1 MDRANGSSAAGQSKH
16 LQQVQPQATTSNASD
31 NESGRSE
38 HDLAQPQ
45 PTPPRQTR
53 PSLQRKESHHQQ
65 QAQQRSQKHQDKN
78 ASNNGASHLRQKT
91 QKHVVGGG
99 MSTTRLHA
107 RVPSSKALHKASSTK
122 IQQQQQQ
129 QQQLQQLQH
138 LQEIKELQHFQQ
150 LQQQQLSYHR
160 SRASGA
166 SSSPSHPA
174 DSGSQQQR
182 PQLHRRSTSGNESK
196 LMRGGNSLSATSLV
210 RRNVSSSSLKRNKSH
225 ADVSKRTGN
234 ARPTGHL
241 KRAATTD
248 RHKGLPSPNKKQPG
262 VHFEIGSPDA
272 QEDEWVDAG
281 SSNVSGSRKNSLQYR
296 DDSQRDEVVAQP
308 NDDIEEEDDDNDDN
322 DDEEDEQI
330 VLQLPP
336 KPKEHRL
343 PIRSATG
350 GSSQPPPLRPT
361 EQKQETEAPRPSS
374 SASNSAGLVR
384 NSSTSR
390 LLLPRTPPGAAP
402 PMMSTET
409 VSATHNVQS
418 SPDSSPTRVARLP
431 SGSGDR
437 EVMTSRFITA
447 GSHESASNAA
457 GGGSYYTTS
466 SLRPGTARNDRDT
479 PKSTNG
485 TSVPSNTAT
494 PLRVRRNRSIG
505 GDTAHLT
512 DDDDSGIA
520 ASADGRSPATAGGSH
535 PRRTRPAHAP
545 PAEFSRTQQKLNLE
559 RASSSIDRSS
569 RQHQGPAAG
578 PLLGAGESGMH
589 DPRIS
594 KLMERTGMEYYVVRR
609 YQNPVTHS
617 LARLSTRVE
626 AEKHVR
632 TPTNSSTRSSPG
644 MAVNASGQQTP
655 GRSSGGGA
663 GLSQSFR
670 ERDMRRDALQSA
682 TAAAGNGTMPPLT
695 RSRTFAANG
704 SNGSSAGGPG
714 SAFQPQQQR
723 LSGSSLV
730 DGYDEDSTAALLRNL
745 WDKNLYLGTSQ
756 D

>member
-1 MDRANGSSAAGQSKH
+1 
-16 LQQVQPQATTSNASD
+16 
-31 NESGRSE
+31 
-38 HDLAQPQ
+38 
-45 PTPPRQTR
+45 
-53 PSLQRKESHHQQ
+53 
-65 QAQQRSQKHQDKN
+65 
-78 ASNNGASHLRQKT
+78 
-91 QKHVVGGG
+91 
-99 MSTTRLHA
+99 
-107 RVPSSKALHKASSTK
+107 
-122 IQQQQQQ
+122 
-129 QQQLQQLQH
+129 
-138 LQEIKELQHFQQ
+138 
-150 LQQQQLSYHR
+150 
-160 SRASGA
+160 
-166 SSSPSHPA
+166 
-174 DSGSQQQR
+174 
-182 PQLHRRSTSGNESK
+182 
-196 LMRGGNSLSATSLV
+196 MRGGNSSSATSLV
-210 RRNVSSSSLKRNKSH
+210 RRNVSATSLKRNKSH
-225 ADVSKRTGN
+225 ADVSKRAGN

-241 KRAATTD
+241 KRTATSD

-281 SSNVSGSRKNSLQYR
+281 SSNVSGSRKNSLQYKGDSHR
-296 DDSQRDEVVAQP
+296 DDVVAQP
-308 NDDIEEEDDDNDDN
+308 KDETEDDDDD
-322 DDEEDEQI
+322 DDADADEEEQI

-336 KPKEHRL
+336 KPKEHKL

-350 GSSQPPPLRPT
+350 GSSQPPALRPT
-361 EQKQETEAPRPSS
+361 EQKQEAEAPRPSS
-374 SASNSAGLVR
+374 SASNSAGLLR

-402 PMMSTET
+402 PMMSAET
-409 VSATHNVQS
+409 VSATHNMQS
-418 SPDSSPTRVARLP
+418 SPDSSPTRAGLLP
-431 SGSGDR
+431 SSSGDR
-437 EVMTSRFITA
+437 EVMTSRFITT
-447 GSHESASNAA
+447 GSHESTSNAT

-466 SLRPGTARNDRDT
+466 SSRPGTARNDRDT

-485 TSVPSNTAT
+485 SSVPSNTAT
-494 PLRVRRNRSIG
+494 PLRARRNRSIG

-520 ASADGRSPATAGGSH
+520 ASADGRSSATAGGSH

-609 YQNPVTHS
+609 YQNPVTRS
-617 LARLSTRVE
+617 LARLSTRIE
-626 AEKHVR
+626 ADRNVR
-632 TPTNSSTRSSPG
+632 IPAIGSTRSSPS
-644 MAVNASGQQTP
+644 MAVNANGQAS

-695 RSRTFAANG
+695 RSRTFTANG
-704 SNGSSAGGPG
+704 SSGNGAGGPG
-714 SAFQPQQQR
+714 STFQPQQQR